1 MKIIGLMSGT
11 SVDGIDAV
19 IVDIQ
24 NGVEDHDAVRVDVLQ
39 FATYPYPDGARER
52 ILEISAPGV
61 GSVEKI
67 CHLNAYLGE
76 LFAQAAIRI
85 AGEAGIPLTSI
96 DAIGSHGQTIQHLP
110 QPQDESGILVR
121 STLQIGEP
129 SIIAERTG
137 ATTVADF
144 RPRDMA
150 AGGQG
155 APLAPYGHYLL
166 FRHPIRTRIVT
177 NIGGISNLTYLPA
190 DATPDQVIAFDTG
203 PGNMLIDGLMREI
216 SGGTRMYDE
225 NGDDAAQGTCDADLL
240 RWLMTHSYF
249 TCKPPK
255 STGREAFGA
264 AYLRQIQEEAG
275 SRGINNADVLR
286 TLTEYT
292 AESIVY
298 SFKTFLP
305 NMRDT
310 LETQAI
316 DLLFCGG
323 GVRNQTLMSALQQRL
338 SPAVVASVEQVGVS
352 SDALEAVIFALLAR
366 ETLAG
371 HPANLPGVTGAM
383 HPVILG
389 KIIPGRSFRSLGG
402 VSQT

>member
-11 SVDGIDAV
+11 SLDGIDAV

-24 NGVEDHDAVRVDVLQ
+24 NSIEENGAVRIDVLQ
-39 FATYPYPDGARER
+39 FATYPYPDGVRER
-52 ILEISAPGV
+52 ILEISTPGA

-76 LFAQAAIRI
+76 LFAQAAIRV
-85 AGEAGIPLTSI
+85 AREAGVTLASI
-96 DAIGSHGQTIQHLP
+96 DAIGSHGQTIHHLP
-110 QPQDESGILVR
+110 QPQDEQGISVR

-137 ATTVADF
+137 VTTVADF

-166 FRHPIRTRIVT
+166 FRHPTRTRIVT

-190 DATPDQVIAFDTG
+190 GATPEQVIAFDTG
-203 PGNMLIDGLMREI
+203 PGNMLIDGLIREF
-216 SGGTRMYDE
+216 SGGRRSYDADGRE
-225 NGDDAAQGTCDADLL
+225 AAQGRCNAEFLA
-240 RWLMTHSYF
+240 WLMTHPYF
-249 TCKPPK
+249 SRKPPK
-255 STGREAFGA
+255 STGRETFGA
-264 AYLRQIQEEAG
+264 AYLRRIQEEAG
-275 SRGINNADVLR
+275 SRGITNADLLR

-298 SFKTFLP
+298 SFTAFLP
-305 NMRDT
+305 QMRDL
-310 LETQAI
+310 LERQAV

-323 GVRNQTLMSALQQRL
+323 GVRNQTLMAALRQRL
-338 SPAVVASVEQVGVS
+338 APSLVASVEQVGVS
-352 SDALEAVIFALLAR
+352 SDALEAVIFALFAR

-371 HPANLPGVTGAM
+371 RPANLPGVTGAA
-383 HPVILG
+383 HPVVLG
-389 KIIPGRSFRSLGG
+389 KIVPGRSFRRCDI
-402 VSQT
+402 

>member
-24 NGVEDHDAVRVDVLQ
+24 SGAEETDAVRVEVLQ
-39 FATYPYPDGARER
+39 FATYPYPDGVRER
-52 ILEISAPGV
+52 ILEISTPGA

-76 LFAQAAIRI
+76 LFAHAAIRV
-85 AGEAGIPLTSI
+85 AHAANIPLTSI
-96 DAIGSHGQTIQHLP
+96 DAIGSHGQTIHHLP
-110 QPQDESGILVR
+110 QPQDEQGMFVR

-137 ATTVADF
+137 VTTVADF

-166 FRHPIRTRIVT
+166 FRHPTRTRIVT

-190 DATPDQVIAFDTG
+190 GAAPEQIIAFDTG
-203 PGNMLIDGLMREI
+203 PGNMLIDGLMREL
-216 SGGTRMYDE
+216 SGGMRSYDE
-225 NGDDAAQGTCDADLL
+225 DGREAAHGTCDANFLS
-240 RWLMTHSYF
+240 WLMTHPYF
-249 TCKPPK
+249 SRRPPK

-275 SRGINNADVLR
+275 SRGINRVDLLR

-298 SFKTFLP
+298 SFEAFLP
-305 NMRDT
+305 QMRDM
-310 LETQAI
+310 LERQAV

-323 GVRNQTLMSALQQRL
+323 GVRNQTLRAALQQRL
-338 SPAVVASVEQVGVS
+338 APTVAAPVEQVGVS

-371 HPANLPGVTGAM
+371 RPANLPSVTGAA
-383 HPVILG
+383 HPAILG
-389 KIIPGRSFRSLGG
+389 KIVPGRSFSSLGG
-402 VSQT
+402 F

>member
-24 NGVEDHDAVRVDVLQ
+24 NGVEDHDAVRVNVLQ
-39 FATYPYPDGARER
+39 FATYPYPDGVRER
-52 ILEISAPGV
+52 ILEISAPGA

-85 AGEAGIPLTSI
+85 AREAGVELASI

-137 ATTVADF
+137 VTTVADF

-166 FRHPIRTRIVT
+166 FRHPTRTRIVT

-190 DATPDQVIAFDTG
+190 GATPDQVIAFDTG

-216 SGGTRMYDE
+216 SGGTRVYDE

-240 RWLMTHSYF
+240 RSLMTHPYF
-249 TCKPPK
+249 TSKPPK
-255 STGREAFGA
+255 STGREEFGA
-264 AYLRQIQEEAG
+264 AYLRQIHKEAG
-275 SRGINNADVLR
+275 SCGINNADLLR

-305 NMRDT
+305 NMRDM
-310 LETQAI
+310 LETQTI

-323 GVRNQTLMSALQQRL
+323 GVRNQTLMRAVQQRVQPL
-338 SPAVVASVEQVGVS
+338 SIASVEQVGVS
-352 SDALEAVIFALLAR
+352 SDALEAIVFALFAR

-371 HPANLPGVTGAM
+371 RPANLPNVTGSA